1 MDDHDDDVK
10 QAPSSAKNEEDK
22 VESQTEEKV
31 HHPEEE
37 ISKDDTDVDN
47 PMVQPKS
54 ESEVLEDEISE
65 DALDDENLQV
75 NYIDME
81 DDEDDE
87 DLGLEKVATIYK
99 TKTIEPAPS
108 YDVSYVS
115 NVQPANSCEE
125 VIEGTVEV
133 NESSEL
139 EQDMYEEEYESN
151 RNEHD
156 SEIIFFPIIN
166 EDSCESNENLEEDS
180 CEESNENIEEGV
192 SEDKDIIALNAND
205 AVDIIPMRRVS
216 LSFSEDN
223 RLQDDASVEVE
234 LLPVAMKSVASSPIK
249 PSVRRT
255 VGLKKTRSAHPKV
268 PKAPVQTSTSSLKN
282 PATMNR
288 VASHSVRFS
297 SMRPTSSGQ
306 SIRSRS
312 TPNRV
317 VVDESNSFPKKT
329 VSASVKRPPTPAR
342 ERKIH
347 SPSNPS
353 LPRGIS
359 SEKKTTSFK
368 RAPTPGRG
376 VGRKPSFV
384 NSSIDFLMGRNGSTN
399 NNVVLR
405 SKRPSSAP
413 IKRNRSVKSSRP
425 CTVPIDRDD
434 SFGDS
439 VPLKSSRTGTSIVWE
454 FPVHSNIEDK
464 GKKPSIV
471 EEPALEKKQTQSQD
485 SENATKS
492 TNKSSEDVSTGKTQK
507 VRSNNTSKTTE
518 AMEGDKKKPRKS
530 GRIAS
535 STTNKT
541 EKVRSINTSNT
552 TEAIEGDIE
561 KPRKASSR
569 VGSSTR
575 NKTEKV
581 RSINAS
587 NTTEAMEGDIK
598 KPRKARNIASS
609 TRRKLETKTE
619 FEEIDLDTHI
629 GSERSDRRMRQNT
642 QMANVEDSRDD
653 ECTTAGSIYTNVTAQ
668 SGATDTTKKAGNR
681 SVKRLGTFGSPVD
694 LEPEQEKS
702 LLKPPR
708 KIQKAKSKKVLKM
721 TKGLGKGMENVK
733 TTDLREKA
741 GRRAYNSTKI
751 TQIETSKQ
759 KQRKQRFSLKMW

>member
-1 MDDHDDDVK
+1 M
-10 QAPSSAKNEEDK
+10 
-22 VESQTEEKV
+22 
-31 HHPEEE
+31 
-37 ISKDDTDVDN
+37 
-47 PMVQPKS
+47 
-54 ESEVLEDEISE
+54 
-65 DALDDENLQV
+65 
-75 NYIDME
+75 
-81 DDEDDE
+81 
-87 DLGLEKVATIYK
+87 
-99 TKTIEPAPS
+99 
-108 YDVSYVS
+108 
-115 NVQPANSCEE
+115 
-125 VIEGTVEV
+125 
-133 NESSEL
+133 
-139 EQDMYEEEYESN
+139 
-151 RNEHD
+151 
-156 SEIIFFPIIN
+156 
-166 EDSCESNENLEEDS
+166 
-180 CEESNENIEEGV
+180 
-192 SEDKDIIALNAND
+192 SEDKEIIALNAND

-288 VASHSVRFS
+288 VASHSGRFS

-317 VVDESNSFPKKT
+317 VVDESNSFPKKIG
-329 VSASVKRPPTPAR
+329 SASVKRPPTPAR
-342 ERKIH
+342 ERKKH

-376 VGRKPSFV
+376 IGRKPSFV

-552 TEAIEGDIE
+552 TEA
-561 KPRKASSR
+561 
-569 VGSSTR
+569 
-575 NKTEKV
+575 
-581 RSINAS
+581 
-587 NTTEAMEGDIK
+587 MEGDIK

-668 SGATDTTKKAGNR
+668 TGATDTTKKAGNR

-741 GRRAYNSTKI
+741 GRRAYNSTKV